1 MEQQE
6 PPPTLCPDVW
16 WLPATAHPLFSI
28 SKSQKHRL
36 LELPE
41 PPSLTSLSR
50 VPLLPGMFPE
60 MPTPS

>member
-16 WLPATAHPLFSI
+16 CLPATAHPLFSI

-41 PPSLTSLSR
+41 PPSLTSLPR